1 MRKSRVGKMEGLGTV
16 TRRAIA
22 IMRTGDPVLHVH
34 SLRNR
39 DTNVARPYCRRERG
53 KALSSLSNLK
63 VKPEA
68 AESLEVGGGH
78 HGPQAPILRR
88 RLRRRPGGMRVC
100 WHGCCCLAWGGGW
113 GAAVEHALAAPGP
126 CCSW

>member
-16 TRRAIA
+16 TRGAIA

-63 VKPEA
+63 VNLNLKLQSLWKSVA
-68 AESLEVGGGH
+68 ATMAHKRQYCGGG
-78 HGPQAPILRR
+78 
-88 RLRRRPGGMRVC
+88 C
-100 WHGCCCLAWGGGW
+100 GGGQ
-113 GAAVEHALAAPGP
+113 VE
-126 CCSW
+126 